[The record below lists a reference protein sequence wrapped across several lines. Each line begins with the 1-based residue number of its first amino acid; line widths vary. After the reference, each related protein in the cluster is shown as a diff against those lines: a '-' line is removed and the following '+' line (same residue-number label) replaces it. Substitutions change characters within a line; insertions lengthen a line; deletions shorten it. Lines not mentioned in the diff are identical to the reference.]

1 LARGRVGRSHEMNK
15 TRIKTAILEQLR
27 NEFEVRHRVSKQTRS
42 EGNNSESKAE
52 GKYDTLSI
60 EQNYLADGLAR
71 QAHAAVLSAAEIE
84 TLPLIDFATDDAIN
98 IGALVRVEFSGF
110 APEWFFLCPSAGGTE
125 VLVDEV
131 AITVLTPESPL
142 GSQLMEKRVG
152 DRTANPSARILA
164 VQ

>member
-1 LARGRVGRSHEMNK
+1 MNK
-15 TRIKTAILEQLR
+15 ARIKTAILEHLR
-27 NEFEVRHRVSKQTRS
+27 NEFEARHRVSKQTRN

-60 EQNYLADGLAR
+60 EQNYLADGLAK

-84 TLPLIDFATDDAIN
+84 TLPVTDFAPDDTID
-98 IGALVRVEFSGF
+98 IGALVRVQFSGS

-125 VLVDEV
+125 LLVDGV

-142 GSQLMEKRVG
+142 GAQLMARRAG
-152 DRTANPSARILA
+152 DRTSHPAALILA
-164 VQ
+164 VK

>member
-1 LARGRVGRSHEMNK
+1 MNK
-15 TRIKTAILEQLR
+15 TRIKAAILEQLR
-27 NEFEVRHRVSKQTRS
+27 NEFEARHRVSKQTRS

-52 GKYDTLSI
+52 GKYDTFSI
-60 EQNYLADGLAR
+60 EQNYLADGLAK

-84 TLPLIDFATDDAIN
+84 TLPETGFAPDEAID
-98 IGALVRVEFSGF
+98 IGALVQVEFSGS

-142 GSQLMEKRVG
+142 GSQLMEKRAG
-152 DRTANPSARILA
+152 DRTTNPSARILA